1 MTPFKI
7 SSLEE
12 VVMVHKTQFELNP
25 TIQNRERLYKVQAE
39 LFRFLALEEEF
50 WKQKAGMSWFND
62 GDRNTKLFHAQVNGR
77 RKRLQLKRIQNNDDV
92 WIDEKEAM
100 AHEAVKFF
108 NAQFCEQLINKAKS
122 TVYMHHLTNEGIVR
136 MVERITGIERGDFSF
151 TYLGC
156 PIFYARRKMDYCQ

>member
-50 WKQKAGMSWFND
+50 WKQKAGTFL
-62 GDRNTKLFHAQVNGR
+62 G
-77 RKRLQLKRIQNNDDV
+77 
-92 WIDEKEAM
+92 
-100 AHEAVKFF
+100 
-108 NAQFCEQLINKAKS
+108 AK
-122 TVYMHHLTNEGIVR
+122 I
-136 MVERITGIERGDFSF
+136 I
-151 TYLGC
+151 
-156 PIFYARRKMDYCQ
+156 PILPYSQ